1 VHWKLAVQLSPSN
14 INYLLRLAYS
24 LVQIG
29 ETNSAIEVLDS
40 ARMENETRFEIYEM
54 LALIYLKLE
63 KYQEALVC
71 AQQFNQLD
79 GGSTRSLVQI
89 GRICLIM
96 ERFDLALQYAQQAWE
111 KSPVDVDAIL
121 LMTEVL
127 DRSGRVQDA
136 LIILEKMDD
145 VVVSSDTLGMQQAR
159 LIWKSRGA
167 KNALPVMQELMQR
180 FPEHAEIL
188 NLLAE
193 VQAEC
198 GTVNEAVHTATTS
211 LKIRP
216 EQPSMHLLLGRL
228 HRGTG
233 QLDQA
238 VHHFVEAIRQSPAN
252 IDAYLELG
260 RTYQEQRQQM
270 QAVRVYQQAMKIS
283 PDDYRPYYH
292 AAIALRETKD
302 YQGAEAL
309 LRRAVQLSP
318 DDVSIRRQ
326 LAAIVALNMVYHSQ
340 EMHS

>member
-1 VHWKLAVQLSPSN
+1 
-14 INYLLRLAYS
+14 
-24 LVQIG
+24 
-29 ETNSAIEVLDS
+29 
-40 ARMENETRFEIYEM
+40 
-54 LALIYLKLE
+54 
-63 KYQEALVC
+63 
-71 AQQFNQLD
+71 
-79 GGSTRSLVQI
+79 
-89 GRICLIM
+89 M

-121 LMTEVL
+121 LITEVL
-127 DRSGRVQDA
+127 DRSGRIQDA

-145 VVVSSDTLGMQQAR
+145 VVVSSETLGMQQAR

-198 GTVNEAVHTATTS
+198 GTVNEAVHTATIS

-238 VHHFVEAIRQSPAN
+238 VHHFGEAIRQSPAN